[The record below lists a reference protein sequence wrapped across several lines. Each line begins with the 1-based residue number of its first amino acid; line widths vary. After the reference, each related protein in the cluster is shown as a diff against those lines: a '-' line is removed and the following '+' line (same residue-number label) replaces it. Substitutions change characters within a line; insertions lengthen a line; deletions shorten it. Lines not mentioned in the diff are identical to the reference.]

1 MLCARWLQPLQPW
14 YVVCLYHFIS
24 IHRLWVWDGRWLK
37 TTRKTGILENRMPRS
52 QDYGFCIFHKLGGV
66 VLSFAPWWKHA
77 VWGVVIPPSLGN
89 RYNGSIN
96 PYQCGD
102 DHPPILV
109 YNPTLTIVGYIYIY
123 PINTYI
129 IYIYI
134 FPAWKSHV
142 NHHFNDFFLKKN
154 VSCSY
159 RCVHWVAGRSGC
171 FNSNVWACAITSSMP
186 PRHVDVSHWK

>member
-1 MLCARWLQPLQPW
+1 MWPKFGTWKGLGRAFEELQLVISRQLDYHHGDEPLSNFHAHPFTMLCARWLQPLQPW

-37 TTRKTGILENRMPRS
+37 TTRKTGILENRMPGS
-52 QDYGFCIFHKLGGV
+52 QDYGFCIFPKLGGV
-66 VLSFAPWWKHA
+66 VLSLAPWWKHA

-109 YNPTLTIVGYIYIY
+109 YNPTLTIVGYIYNHQY
-123 PINTYI
+123 VYI
-129 IYIYI
+129 
-134 FPAWKSHV
+134 
-142 NHHFNDFFLKKN
+142 
-154 VSCSY
+154 
-159 RCVHWVAGRSGC
+159 
-171 FNSNVWACAITSSMP
+171 
-186 PRHVDVSHWK
+186 